1 MSKVKEAIEEV
12 IEESYLLGLSQQEIR
27 QDFKRFIDTCYSVIH
42 ENVKD
47 RAVVSGLA
55 ESLAREQTCIL
66 IADRKSGSAQ
76 VEVGTEADTVKEG
89 ESVDVKE
96 GESVDEFSERVARRK
111 RQILRTIAKYDP
123 QLVRMIDA
131 QRFQGDGD
139 EPVRVYRR
147 TSWRPSW
154 TPDWTQL
161 RTQVL
166 KLGYAATIGTIILL
180 IWLGFIQKS

>member
-47 RAVVSGLA
+47 RDVVSGLA

-66 IADRKSGSAQ
+66 IADRNSGSAQ
-76 VEVGTEADTVKEG
+76 VGVGAEADTVKEG
-89 ESVDVKE
+89 ET
-96 GESVDEFSERVARRK
+96 VDEFSERVARRK

-123 QLVRMIDA
+123 QLVRLIDA

-147 TSWRPSW
+147 PSW
-154 TPDWTQL
+154 WSSWKPDWTQL
-161 RTQVL
+161 RTQAL

>member
-47 RAVVSGLA
+47 RDVVSGLA

-76 VEVGTEADTVKEG
+76 VEVGTEDDT
-89 ESVDVKE
+89 VKE

-154 TPDWTQL
+154 TPDWTRL

-166 KLGYAATIGTIILL
+166 KLGYAATIGAIILL